1 MQKQNWKDNLRS
13 LAHVIEK
20 KQSMSWMKLL
30 KIPLVPSQYIHQLS
44 KYVKILVFFGSIPI
58 LWLKNQ
64 KWANPK
70 TSFVNCI
77 YLAAPTWLIF
87 SGLIELAKLQMKLYQ
102 EFQNFATRWCQLI
115 CLLFGFS
122 LFIFF
127 PETAELISLQIIK
140 ILCTTQLLSEKKCW
154 TNLTVSCVFT
164 KNQDEF

>member
-1 MQKQNWKDNLRS
+1 MWLASRFSRNKHFDLYFKTLVTCQRTRIKVITELDETFGDASCPESIYSSAFRKCKSFGFLCSNTNSMAQKP
-13 LAHVIEK
+13 
-20 KQSMSWMKLL
+20 KLSRFWCICP
-30 KIPLVPSQYIHQLS
+30 KISV
-44 KYVKILVFFGSIPI
+44 
-58 LWLKNQ
+58 
-64 KWANPK
+64 
-70 TSFVNCI
+70 VNCI

-140 ILCTTQLLSEKKCW
+140 ILCKTQLFLEKQFL
-154 TNLTVSCVFT
+154 N
-164 KNQDEF
+164 